1 MFEELITNDRGRPAA
16 KINRQL
22 AVFMTKSAISYND
35 ARLLFSSLE
44 IPPLSETALTR
55 QVNYVSPK
63 WREINEEMMDDNS
76 KILKILKHHKEECS
90 SSVTCMTDTCYHNP
104 PKGRCMYQPGTQYVT
119 PMLECE
125 T

>member
-44 IPPLSETALTR
+44 IPFLSETALTR
-55 QVNYVSPK
+55 QVNCVSPK

-76 KILKILKHHKEECS
+76 KILKLS
-90 SSVTCMTDTCYHNP
+90 QSQ
-104 PKGRCMYQPGTQYVT
+104 GRI
-119 PMLECE
+119 
-125 T
+125 